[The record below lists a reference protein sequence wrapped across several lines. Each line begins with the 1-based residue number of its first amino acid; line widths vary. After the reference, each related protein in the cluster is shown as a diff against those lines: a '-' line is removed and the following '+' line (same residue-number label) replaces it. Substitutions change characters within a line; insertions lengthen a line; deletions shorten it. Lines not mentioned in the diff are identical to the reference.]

1 MRNISLTV
9 AYDGTNYH
17 GWQCQPN
24 VVTIQ
29 ETLKVAVER
38 ILNHEVN
45 IIGGART
52 DAGVHAMG
60 QVVNFTTSKEIALT
74 NLNKGLNSMLPDD
87 IRIVDARNA
96 DPDFHARYSAKSK
109 VYIYS
114 ILNQEHN
121 SPFLQRYVLHHPY
134 RLNVPSMK
142 EAASLV
148 VGEHDFSAFKKKDEL
163 YKNPVREVTRANVG
177 SRGTIV
183 YVVIEAAGFLRYMV
197 RNIVG
202 TLLLVGQ
209 GKIDRDGFQDIL
221 ESKEREK
228 AGPTAPPQGLFLRRI
243 KY

>member
-24 VVTIQ
+24 AVTIQ

-96 DPDFHARYSAKSK
+96 VSRLSRTLLGESK

-134 RLNVPSMK
+134 RLNVPSM
-142 EAASLV
+142 ERSRVARR
-148 VGEHDFSAFKKKDEL
+148 GEHDFFRL
-163 YKNPVREVTRANVG
+163 
-177 SRGTIV
+177 
-183 YVVIEAAGFLRYMV
+183 
-197 RNIVG
+197 
-202 TLLLVGQ
+202 
-209 GKIDRDGFQDIL
+209 
-221 ESKEREK
+221 
-228 AGPTAPPQGLFLRRI
+228 
-243 KY
+243 